1 MTRLAA
7 SRRPPAVLGVLC
19 SGKGSNLQAILS
31 ATRGGR
37 LRPLARVGV
46 VISDR
51 ADAFALTRARRAGIP
66 AICVNP
72 DDFADRAAWERVL
85 IRILR
90 THHVSLVCLA
100 GFMRLLTPVFVRAF
114 PQRILN
120 IHPALLPAF
129 PGAHA
134 VRDALTWG
142 AKVTGVTVHLV
153 DAQAD
158 HGPIL
163 LQEALA
169 IRPGESEVRLHQRLH
184 RVEHRLYPRA
194 IRLVLDG
201 RVSVVGRR
209 TVVREVS
216 GRARGGSWAAAGCG
230 PSAD

>member
-1 MTRLAA
+1 M
-7 SRRPPAVLGVLC
+7 LC
-19 SGKGSNLQAILS
+19 SGTGSNLQAIL
-31 ATRGGR
+31 AAARAGR
-37 LRPLARVGV
+37 VRARVGV

-66 AICVNP
+66 AIFVNP
-72 DDFADRAAWERVL
+72 DNFTNRAACERAL

-100 GFMRLLTPVFVRAF
+100 GFMRLLTPVFVRHFAG
-114 PQRILN
+114 RILN

-134 VRDALTWG
+134 VRDALAWG

-153 DAQAD
+153 DEQTD

-169 IRPGESEVRLHQRLH
+169 IRPGESEARLHQRLH
-184 RVEHRLYPRA
+184 RLEHRLYPTA

-201 RVSVVGRR
+201 RVRVVGRR
-209 TVVREVS
+209 TVVR
-216 GRARGGSWAAAGCG
+216 
-230 PSAD
+230 